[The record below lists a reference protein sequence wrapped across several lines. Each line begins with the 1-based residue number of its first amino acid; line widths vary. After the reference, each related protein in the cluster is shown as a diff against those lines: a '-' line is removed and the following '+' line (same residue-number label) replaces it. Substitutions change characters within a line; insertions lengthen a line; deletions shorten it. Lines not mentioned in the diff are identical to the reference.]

1 MLKKKFNFNIWTLV
15 TLCIFL
21 LVVVFLLYP
30 LLILFISGFRT
41 PRTGEFTLS
50 NFALFFSRRFYYSAF
65 FNSIQVT
72 AAVTAICLAMGVPMA
87 YLMAS
92 CKVRGKQFL
101 EILIIISMMSPPFIG
116 AYSWILMLGR
126 NGFVTNLLSGTF
138 GIRIGSIYGFAGI
151 ALVFSL
157 RLYPLVYLF
166 TSGALGRLDT
176 SLLEASENLGCH
188 PLKRLFSVT
197 VHLILPSVLA
207 GALLVFTNA
216 FSDFGTPM
224 MIGEGFRVMPVLIY
238 VEFVGEVGGS
248 AHFASALSMMMVL
261 VTVAVFIFQRWIVNK
276 KSYEMSNSRYIEPEK
291 MKPLKSI
298 IVHLFIYTVV
308 FLSTLPMVTIIVSSF
323 RNTRGPIFIE
333 GWSLDNY
340 KEAFARSGFTVFNTY
355 RFALIAVLIVFV
367 LAMAIAY
374 VSVRQKNILTNLLD
388 IATMFPLIISGTV
401 MGITLLQ
408 AFNSRPVLLSGTS
421 SILIIAFVIRRM
433 PFTIRSSS
441 AILRQLSIS
450 TEEASISLGYTP
462 LQTFWRITAPMMMSG
477 VISGLILSWVS
488 IINELSA
495 SIILYTGRT
504 ATMSVSVY
512 IEVFRNNYGIASAL
526 STILT
531 VTIVISLL
539 IFFKAT
545 GKKSISL

>member
-1 MLKKKFNFNIWTLV
+1 MKSKLNFNIWTV
-15 TLCIFL
+15 ITLCIFL
-21 LVVVFLLYP
+21 LVAIFLIYP
-30 LLILFISGFRT
+30 LLILFISGFRA
-41 PRTGEFTLS
+41 PRTGEFTLA

-65 FNSIQVT
+65 FNSIRVT
-72 AAVTAICLAMGVPMA
+72 TAVTTICLALGVPMA
-87 YLMAS
+87 YLMAT

-126 NGFVTNLLSGTF
+126 NGFITNLLSNAF
-138 GIRIGSIYGFAGI
+138 GIQIGSIYGFFGI

-157 RLYPLVYLF
+157 RLYPLIYLF
-166 TSGALGRLDT
+166 TSGALGRLDI
-176 SLLEASENLGCH
+176 SLLEASENLGCR
-188 PLKRLFSVT
+188 PLKRLFSLT
-197 VHLILPSVLA
+197 VPLILPSVMA

-224 MIGEGFRVMPVLIY
+224 MIGEGFRVMPVL
-238 VEFVGEVGGS
+238 VFAEFVGEVGGS

-261 VTVAVFIFQRWIVNK
+261 VTIVIFLLQRYIVNK
-276 KSYEMSNSRYIEPEK
+276 KSYEMTSTRYIEPVE
-291 MKPLKSI
+291 MNPLKSFF
-298 IVHLFIYTVV
+298 VHLFIYTVV
-308 FLSTLPMVTIIVSSF
+308 FLATLPMITIIISSF
-323 RNTRGPIFIE
+323 RNTSGPIFVE
-333 GWSLDNY
+333 GWSLENY
-340 KEAFARSGFTVFNTY
+340 RNALARTGFTVVNTY
-355 RFALIAVLIVFV
+355 TFAIISIFIVFV

-374 VSVRQKNILTNLLD
+374 VSVRQKNMFTNLLD
-388 IATMFPLIISGTV
+388 TVTMLPLIISGTV

-408 AFNSRPVLLSGTS
+408 AFNSRPILLSGTS
-421 SILIIAFVIRRM
+421 TILIIAFVIRRM

-441 AILRQLSIS
+441 AILRQLSVNV
-450 TEEASISLGYTP
+450 EEASISLGYTP
-462 LQTFWRITAPMMMSG
+462 LQTFLRITAPMMMSG

-504 ATMSVSVY
+504 TTMSVAIY
-512 IEVFRNNYGIASAL
+512 IEVFRNNFGIASAL

-531 VTIVISLL
+531 LTIIISLV
-539 IFFKAT
+539 IFFKVT